1 VFLVADFPPR
11 LLPERKTLVTDDL
24 SATTAADLPDMA
36 QTNRDQRRL
45 WLRRFALALL
55 VVTAAIGAWWFLT
68 QRGMVNSDNA
78 YVAADM
84 AQVTPLVAGA
94 VREVKVVDTQ
104 AVRPGDVL
112 IILDDA
118 DARVELAAAEAAL
131 AQARQQYRQALAS
144 GTSLSAQVGASDASV
159 RQAEAALA
167 AAAADRAA
175 AADALQR
182 RQALATSG
190 AVSAEELVQTRSALA
205 AADANLN
212 RARATVAAARAATA
226 SSQGQLAVNRVI
238 TGQGG
243 IDSDPMVAAAGA
255 RVDAARL
262 ALERTVIRAPIAGV
276 VTQRRVQIGQ
286 RLAPGTPVMTIVP
299 VGNVYVDAN
308 LKEVQLRNVRIG
320 QPVELVSDLYG
331 SDVVYRG
338 QVVGIGGGTG
348 AVFAIIPAQ
357 NATGNWVKVVQRVP
371 VRIAINPQDLAA
383 HPLRV
388 GLSMEASIDTRD

>member
-1 VFLVADFPPR
+1 MTDTAPSPAALDVANGASANHAR
-11 LLPERKTLVTDDL
+11 RRQLL
-24 SATTAADLPDMA
+24 
-36 QTNRDQRRL
+36 
-45 WLRRFALALL
+45 WRFAII
-55 VVTAAIGAWWFLT
+55 VVAVATATGAWWFIT

-78 YVAADM
+78 YVAADL

-94 VREVKVVDTQ
+94 VKEVKVVDTQ
-104 AVRPGDVL
+104 SVKAGDVL
-112 IILDDA
+112 VILDDA

-144 GTSLSAQVGASDASV
+144 GTSLSAQVGASTASV
-159 RQAEAALA
+159 QQAEAAFA
-167 AAAADRAA
+167 AAIADRAA

-182 RQALATSG
+182 RQALAASG
-190 AVSAEELVQTRSALA
+190 AVAAEELVQARSGLA
-205 AADANLN
+205 AADANLD
-212 RARATVAAARAATA
+212 RARATVAAARATTA

-243 IDSDPMVAAAGA
+243 MDTDPTVAAARA
-255 RVDAARL
+255 RLDAARL
-262 ALERTVIRAPIAGV
+262 ALERTVIRAPVAGV

-286 RLAPGTPVMTIVP
+286 RLAQGTPIMTIVP
-299 VGNVYVDAN
+299 VGSVYVDAN

-331 SDVVYRG
+331 GDIVYRG
-338 QVVGIGGGTG
+338 RVVGIGGGTG
-348 AVFAIIPAQ
+348 AAFAIIPAQ

-371 VRIAINPQDLAA
+371 VRIAINPQDLAS

-388 GLSMEASIDTRD
+388 GLSMHVSIDTRD

>member
-1 VFLVADFPPR
+1 M
-11 LLPERKTLVTDDL
+11 TDDL

>member
-131 AQARQQYRQALAS
+131 AQARQQYRQALAN

-348 AVFAIIPAQ
+348 AAFAIIPAQ

>member
-1 VFLVADFPPR
+1 M
-11 LLPERKTLVTDDL
+11 LVTDDL

-348 AVFAIIPAQ
+348 AAFAIIPAQ

>member
-1 VFLVADFPPR
+1 MTDALPATPPAA
-11 LLPERKTLVTDDL
+11 P
-24 SATTAADLPDMA
+24 SANLPDTA
-36 QTNRDQRRL
+36 SANRDQRRL
-45 WLRRFALALL
+45 WLGRFAI
-55 VVTAAIGAWWFLT
+55 VVLFIAVGVGGWWFLT

-78 YVAADM
+78 YVAADL

-94 VREVKVVDTQ
+94 VRDVKVVDTQ

-112 IILDDA
+112 VILDDA
-118 DARVELAAAEAAL
+118 DARVELAAAQAAL
-131 AQARQQYRQALAS
+131 AQARQAYRQAQAS
-144 GTSLSAQVGASDASV
+144 GTSLSAQVGASGASV

-167 AAAADRAA
+167 AAGVDRAA

-182 RQALATSG
+182 RQALAASG
-190 AVSAEELVQTRSALA
+190 AVSAEELVQARSALA
-205 AADANLN
+205 AADANLD
-212 RARATVAAARAATA
+212 RARATVAAARATTA

-243 IDSDPMVAAAGA
+243 VDADPMVSAARA

-262 ALERTVIRAPIAGV
+262 ALDRTVIRAPIAGV

-286 RLAPGTPVMTIVP
+286 RLAPGAPIMTIVP
-299 VGNVYVDAN
+299 VGSVYVDAN
-308 LKEVQLRNVRIG
+308 LKEVQLRNVRVG

-348 AVFAIIPAQ
+348 AAFAIIPAQ

-371 VRIAINPQDLAA
+371 VRIAINPQDLMA

>member
-1 VFLVADFPPR
+1 MTDTAPSPAALDVANKASSNHAR
-11 LLPERKTLVTDDL
+11 RRQLL
-24 SATTAADLPDMA
+24 
-36 QTNRDQRRL
+36 
-45 WLRRFALALL
+45 WRFAII
-55 VVTAAIGAWWFLT
+55 VVAVATVTVGWWFVT
-68 QRGMVNSDNA
+68 QRGIVNSGNA
-78 YVAADM
+78 YVAAEL

-94 VREVKVVDTQ
+94 VKEVKVVDTQ
-104 AVRPGDVL
+104 SVKAGDVL
-112 IILDDA
+112 VILDDA

-144 GTSLSAQVGASDASV
+144 GTSLSAQVGASNASV
-159 RQAEAALA
+159 QQAEAALA
-167 AAAADRAA
+167 AAMADRAA

-182 RQALATSG
+182 RQALAASG
-190 AVSAEELVQTRSALA
+190 AVSAEELVQARSGLA
-205 AADANLN
+205 AADASLD
-212 RARATVAAARAATA
+212 RARAAVAAARATTA

-238 TGQGG
+238 TGQG
-243 IDSDPMVAAAGA
+243 DMDTDPTVAAARA

-262 ALERTVIRAPIAGV
+262 ALERTVIRAPVTGV

-286 RLAPGTPVMTIVP
+286 RLAPGTPIMTIVP

-308 LKEVQLRNVRIG
+308 LKEVQLRSVRIG

-331 SDVVYRG
+331 GDVVYRG

-348 AVFAIIPAQ
+348 AAFAIIPAQ

-388 GLSMEASIDTRD
+388 GLSMEVSIDTRD

>member
-1 VFLVADFPPR
+1 
-11 LLPERKTLVTDDL
+11 
-24 SATTAADLPDMA
+24 
-36 QTNRDQRRL
+36 
-45 WLRRFALALL
+45 
-55 VVTAAIGAWWFLT
+55 
-68 QRGMVNSDNA
+68 
-78 YVAADM
+78 
-84 AQVTPLVAGA
+84 
-94 VREVKVVDTQ
+94 
-104 AVRPGDVL
+104 
-112 IILDDA
+112 
-118 DARVELAAAEAAL
+118 
-131 AQARQQYRQALAS
+131 
-144 GTSLSAQVGASDASV
+144 V